1 MNSLFSCKEK
11 IKGRKNCR
19 RHMVVMLAVSL
30 LLCMSSMAMAGSQ
43 TKYTGRAKIHDNYY
57 AEGKVTAT
65 VKGALWWKTGGA
77 DGWTFYTDQ
86 SGASQNDA
94 YIDCGMVYA
103 MVSFYTSG
111 NVLSEF
117 RSSPMG
123 QPNWAVI
130 PVNVI
135 GSVQKVEARFNMYDY
150 CGKRYIAPNQW
161 QTAEGK

>member
-19 RHMVVMLAVSL
+19 RHMVVILAICLSL
-30 LLCMSSMAMAGSQ
+30 FMGSIAMADSE
-43 TKYTGRAKIHDNYY
+43 TISTGKAKLADNYY

-77 DGWTFYTDQ
+77 DGYTFYTKQ
-86 SGASQNDA
+86 NGESQNDA

-103 MVSFYTSG
+103 MVFFYTSK

-150 CGKRYIAPNQW
+150 CGKRYIAPRGW
-161 QTAEGK
+161 QTAVGK